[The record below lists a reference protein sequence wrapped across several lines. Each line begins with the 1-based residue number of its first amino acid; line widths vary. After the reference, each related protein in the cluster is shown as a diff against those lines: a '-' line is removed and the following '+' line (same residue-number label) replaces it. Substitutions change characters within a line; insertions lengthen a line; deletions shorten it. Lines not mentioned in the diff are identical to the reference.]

1 MKKFLKL
8 AIVFLLFSNT
18 ALANIVDELTKLNNL
33 YKEGAITEEEFGK
46 AKDIL
51 FKSDSKE
58 KKNQST
64 NNTKKNIKNE
74 TIKVKN
80 FDEDLSKTFIS
91 LNEIDQIGSYKKI
104 SKFPEGLF
112 KKTNMSSKALA

>member
-58 KKNQST
+58 KKKS
-64 NNTKKNIKNE
+64 I
-74 TIKVKN
+74 
-80 FDEDLSKTFIS
+80 
-91 LNEIDQIGSYKKI
+91 
-104 SKFPEGLF
+104 
-112 KKTNMSSKALA
+112 